1 MRLRHLLLITALLAL
16 IAAAFRRRRRRD
28 YREAKF
34 YKALYRPHAFKFAI
48 SARRLVGKSASMWVA
63 RMIGAGYAL
72 SHPKVL
78 QEIRANIALLDP
90 RKATWANA
98 ARVCIHQALNF
109 REYAELGVSH
119 TDVVLGML
127 GSKKGIEHI
136 EDARRDGKGC
146 LFVTGHFG
154 FFELG
159 GLVMSQMGYPM
170 TTLTLPEPTTDLTRW
185 RAEFRGR
192 WGVETVVVGND
203 AFSAVE
209 ITRKLRGGAMV
220 ALLSDRPFDSN
231 TIEVDLPHGRIPFST
246 APVLLSLLSGA
257 PIIAAGIWREP
268 DGRFTIEASKP
279 LRPQWLPE
287 GREASLAHFTTRLAK
302 EGLVPLFARAPEQW
316 HHYSRLEK

>member
-1 MRLRHLLLITALLAL
+1 MRLRHFLFITALLAL
-16 IAAAFRRRRRRD
+16 IAAAFRRGRRRD

-34 YKALYRPHAFKFAI
+34 YKALYRPHAFEFAI
-48 SARRLVGKSASMWVA
+48 SARRLVGKAVSMWVA
-63 RMIGAGYAL
+63 RVIGMAYAL
-72 SHPKVL
+72 THPKVL

-119 TDVVLGML
+119 TDAVLGML

-170 TTLTLPEPTTDLTRW
+170 TTLTLPEPTTELTRW

-209 ITRKLRGGAMV
+209 ITRKLRSGAMV

-231 TIEVDLPHGRIPFST
+231 TVDVDLPHGRIPFST

-257 PIIAAGIWREP
+257 PIIAAGIWRDA
-268 DGRFTIEASKP
+268 DGRFTIEASEP

-287 GREASLAHFTTRLAK
+287 GREASLAHFTTRLAR
-302 EGLVPLFARAPEQW
+302 EGLVPLFARAPDQW

>member
-1 MRLRHLLLITALLAL
+1 MKIRHLFLFAAVLAFVV
-16 IAAAFRRRRRRD
+16 AVFYRKRGRD
-28 YREAKF
+28 YREARF
-34 YKALYRPHAFKFAI
+34 YKALYRPHAFELAI
-48 SARRLVGKSASMWVA
+48 SVRRLVGRSVSILAA
-63 RMIGAGYAL
+63 RLIGAGYAL
-72 SHPKVL
+72 THPKVL
-78 QEIRANIALLDP
+78 REIQANIALLSP
-90 RKATWANA
+90 RCATWANA

-109 REYAELGVSH
+109 REYAELGVSE
-119 TDVVLGML
+119 TSAALEML

-136 EDARRDGKGC
+136 EDARSDGKGC

-170 TTLTLPEPTTDLTRW
+170 TTLTLPEPTSELTRW
-185 RAEFRGR
+185 RADFRKR

-209 ITRKLRGGAMV
+209 ITRQLRGGAMI
-220 ALLSDRPFDSN
+220 ALLSDRPIDSN
-231 TIEVDLPHGRIPFST
+231 TVDVDLPHGRIPFST

-268 DGRFTIEASKP
+268 SGKFTIEATPP
-279 LRPQWLPE
+279 LRPVWLPE
-287 GREASLAHFTTRLAK
+287 GREATLEHFTTRLAK

>member
-1 MRLRHLLLITALLAL
+1 MRLRHILIITGLLAL
-16 IAAAFRRRRRRD
+16 LVAALRPRRGSD

-34 YKALYRPHAFKFAI
+34 YKALYRPHAFELAI
-48 SARRLVGKSASMWVA
+48 SVRRLVGKALSIWIA
-63 RMIGAGYAL
+63 RLIGTGYAL
-72 SHPKVL
+72 AHPKVL
-78 QEIRANIALLDP
+78 REIRANIALLDP
-90 RKATWANA
+90 LKATWKNA

-109 REYAELGVSH
+109 REYAELGVSK
-119 TDVVLGML
+119 TGVVLDML
-127 GSKKGIEHI
+127 GSKQGIEHI
-136 EDARRDGKGC
+136 EDARSDGKGC

-159 GLVMSQMGYPM
+159 GLVMSQLGYPM
-170 TTLTLPEPTTDLTRW
+170 TTLTLPEPTTELTRW
-185 RAEFRGR
+185 RADFRKR

-209 ITRKLRGGAMV
+209 ITRKLRNGAMI

-231 TIEVDLPHGRIPFST
+231 IVEVDLPHGRIPFST

-257 PIIAAGIWREP
+257 PIVAAGIWREP
-268 DGRFTIEASKP
+268 NGQFAIEAAPP
-279 LRPQWLPE
+279 LRPEWLPE
-287 GREASLAHFTTRLAK
+287 GREATLEHFTTRLAK

>member
-1 MRLRHLLLITALLAL
+1 MRLRRFLFLAATLAL
-16 IAAAFRRRRRRD
+16 IVAAFRRKSGRN

-34 YKALYRPHAFKFAI
+34 YKALYRPHAFEFAI
-48 SARRLVGKSASMWVA
+48 FARRLVGRSLSIWVA
-63 RMIGAGYAL
+63 RLIGAGYAL
-72 SHPKVL
+72 SHAKVL
-78 QEIRANIALLDP
+78 REIRSNIALLDS

-109 REYAELGVSH
+109 REYAELGVSEVG
-119 TDVVLGML
+119 VVLDML

-136 EDARRDGKGC
+136 ENARSDGKGC

-159 GLVMSQMGYPM
+159 GLVMSELGYPM
-170 TTLTLPEPTTDLTRW
+170 TTLTLPEPTTELTRW
-185 RAEFRGR
+185 RADFRKR

-209 ITRKLRGGAMV
+209 ITRKLRGGAII
-220 ALLSDRPFDSN
+220 ALLSDRPFDAN
-231 TIEVDLPHGRIPFST
+231 TVDVDLPNGCIPFST

-257 PIIAAGIWREP
+257 PIIAAGIWRDP
-268 DGRFTIEASKP
+268 NGKFTIEASPP
-279 LRPQWLPE
+279 LRPAWLPE
-287 GREASLAHFTTRLAK
+287 GREATLKHFTTRLAK

-316 HHYSRLEK
+316 HHYARLEK